1 MDKRCCR
8 QNIKPSCCPQPCAIK
23 RGPMGMTGPMG
34 PTGPQ
39 GAVGPTG
46 ATGRD
51 GASVEV
57 RSTFTLDPIE
67 NARVQSTKYDD
78 KIILDFFIPKGE
90 DGFSERVFVGQTQV
104 VDDVA
109 DAHVQDRYENSTH
122 FLDFFLPRGSQGEK
136 GAPGERGERGERG
149 EKGDQG
155 DKGDQGIKGEPGE
168 KGEKGDPG
176 ATGPK
181 GDRGDIGPRGLP
193 GEIGISEHISIDGTE
208 TVGADEEAQVQDDFD
223 RNIHHLT
230 FYIPKG
236 ETGAKGDKGEPG
248 EKGAPGEKGVPGEKG
263 EMGPQGPQGNTGPA
277 GPPGLTPDYNVTIY
291 NTLQQNISN
300 QKPITM
306 PDVEINKGFTL
317 QDSSLVVRLT
327 GTYLISFSINNSLQ
341 ASTGDYVGVSVNG
354 IIVNASKRP
363 LTASTNTSATFV
375 KSLNKDDV
383 ITLTT
388 NVTSA
393 RTVTA
398 LSAPSAMLTVTLIAI

>member
-8 QNIKPSCCPQPCAIK
+8 QNNKTNCCPQPCATK
-23 RGPMGMTGPMG
+23 RGPVGLTGPMG

-67 NARVQSTKYDD
+67 KARVQSTKYDD

-90 DGFSERVFVGQTQV
+90 DGFSERVFAGNTQV
-104 VDDVA
+104 VEDVDYA
-109 DAHVQDRYENSTH
+109 RVTDRYENGTH
-122 FLDFFLPRGSQGEK
+122 FMDFFIPRGSQGEIGERGPK
-136 GAPGERGERGERG
+136 GDTGERGEQGLTG
-149 EKGDQG
+149 PQGVKGD
-155 DKGDQGIKGEPGE
+155 
-168 KGEKGDPG
+168 KGEKGDKGDTG

-181 GDRGDIGPRGLP
+181 GDKGDMGPRGLP

-208 TVGADEEAQVQDDFD
+208 TIEANEEAQVLDDFD

-236 ETGAKGDKGEPG
+236 EAGPQGEQGVKGDKGEPG
-248 EKGAPGEKGVPGEKG
+248 EKGEI
-263 EMGPQGPQGNTGPA
+263 GPQGSQGSAGPA
-277 GPPGLTPDYNVTIY
+277 GPPGLTPNYNATIY
-291 NTLQQNISN
+291 NTLQQTISN
-300 QKPITM
+300 QKPISM
-306 PDVEINKGFTL
+306 PDVEINNGFNV
-317 QDSSLVVRLT
+317 QDSGLVVRLT

-375 KSLNKDDV
+375 KLLEKNDV

-388 NVTSA
+388 NATSD
-393 RTVTA
+393 RTITA
-398 LSAPSAMLTVTLIAI
+398 YSAPSAMLTVMLIAI

>member
-1 MDKRCCR
+1 
-8 QNIKPSCCPQPCAIK
+8 
-23 RGPMGMTGPMG
+23 MGLTGPMG

-67 NARVQSTKYDD
+67 KARVQSTKYDD

-90 DGFSERVFVGQTQV
+90 DGFSERVFAGNTQV
-104 VDDVA
+104 VEDVDYA
-109 DAHVQDRYENSTH
+109 RVTDRYENGTH
-122 FLDFFLPRGSQGEK
+122 FMDFFIPRGSQGEIGERGPK
-136 GAPGERGERGERG
+136 GDTGERGEQGLTG
-149 EKGDQG
+149 PQGVKGD
-155 DKGDQGIKGEPGE
+155 
-168 KGEKGDPG
+168 KGEKGDKGDTG

-181 GDRGDIGPRGLP
+181 GDKGDIGPRGLP

-208 TVGADEEAQVQDDFD
+208 TIEANEEAQVLDDFD

-236 ETGAKGDKGEPG
+236 ES
-248 EKGAPGEKGVPGEKG
+248 
-263 EMGPQGPQGNTGPA
+263 GPQGPQGSAGPA
-277 GPPGLTPDYNVTIY
+277 GPPGLTPDYNVTVY
-291 NTLQQNISN
+291 NTLQQTISN
-300 QKPITM
+300 QKPISM
-306 PDVEINKGFTL
+306 PDVEINNGFNV
-317 QDSSLVVRLT
+317 QDSGLVVRLT

-341 ASTGDYVGVSVNG
+341 AATGDYVGVSING

-363 LTASTNTSATFV
+363 LTTSTNTSATFV
-375 KSLNKDDV
+375 KLLNKDDV

-388 NVTSA
+388 NATSD

-398 LSAPSAMLTVTLIAI
+398 FSAPSAMLTVMLIAI

>member
-8 QNIKPSCCPQPCAIK
+8 QNIKPSCCPQPCATK

-67 NARVQSTKYDD
+67 KARVQSTKYDD

-122 FLDFFLPRGSQGEK
+122 FLDFFLPRGSQ
-136 GAPGERGERGERG
+136 
-149 EKGDQG
+149 
-155 DKGDQGIKGEPGE
+155 
-168 KGEKGDPG
+168 GEKGDPG

-300 QKPITM
+300 QNPITM